1 MFGDLSLTESCMGI
15 ALSSKVAKLVN
26 RMILN
31 KIQPKISLHHRPN
44 QNEFRVGKST
54 YAHILVLRRLI
65 EGVKLHN
72 LKAALRFVDF

>member
-31 KIQPKISLHHRPN
+31 KIQPKINLHHRPS

-65 EGVKLHN
+65 EGVNLHN